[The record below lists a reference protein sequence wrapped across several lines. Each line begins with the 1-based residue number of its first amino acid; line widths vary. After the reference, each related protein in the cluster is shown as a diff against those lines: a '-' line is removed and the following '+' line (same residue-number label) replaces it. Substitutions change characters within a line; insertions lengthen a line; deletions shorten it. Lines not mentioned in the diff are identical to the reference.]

1 MTALALT
8 KRTQRGPDDPLP
20 LQRLLQ
26 PIRALALS
34 FRLRRFETASYKTRN
49 GNGET
54 KRNETNGTGNHTQ
67 NIDSADRAAC
77 LRWTRL

>member
-1 MTALALT
+1 MNQTCMKDDQIQNSLHIWYRSAYILNQ
-8 KRTQRGPDDPLP
+8 KRAYILNQ
-20 LQRLLQ
+20 
-26 PIRALALS
+26 
-34 FRLRRFETASYKTRN
+34 ASYKTRN